1 MLQSY
6 QIKLIKFFNVKKVND
21 LIWFDHKIIGRS
33 EAVAGADSIGLK
45 YGAGCFITLRYYAG
59 RYLHFDSHLQ
69 RLQDGMSYLDIHPG
83 RFPEAETIKQAFH
96 QISQKAGVRNK
107 EMKARFQVFISDGG
121 GYSFKPDQNISM
133 IATIGEMKPAVEEYI
148 MHPVDITVIPN
159 AVRPSDLKLCNN
171 LHFMK
176 ALRQAEKTGAN
187 NALMSTVDGRVSGA
201 ATGNVFWKKDQRIYT
216 PDLSCDILNG
226 VTRRIFCKLV
236 QVKGDYELAEGSFQ
250 LTDLLQADA
259 VWMTNSV
266 SEIQPVFQV
275 DNVKFDMND
284 PVFAY
289 LKHAFSAYKKEYLRS

>member
-1 MLQSY
+1 
-6 QIKLIKFFNVKKVND
+6 
-21 LIWFDHKIIGRS
+21 
-33 EAVAGADSIGLK
+33 
-45 YGAGCFITLRYYAG
+45 
-59 RYLHFDSHLQ
+59 
-69 RLQDGMSYLDIHPG
+69 
-83 RFPEAETIKQAFH
+83 
-96 QISQKAGVRNK
+96 
-107 EMKARFQVFISDGG
+107 MKAW
-121 GYSFKPDQNISM
+121 
-133 IATIGEMKPAVEEYI
+133 
-148 MHPVDITVIPN
+148 
-159 AVRPSDLKLCNN
+159 
-171 LHFMK
+171 
-176 ALRQAEKTGAN
+176 RQAEKTGAN

-250 LTDLLQADA
+250 LTDVLQADA